1 MRTLLLASAVACLS
15 DSAFAQTESV
25 QDMKMAITPADQEA
39 LAVEWTLVIT
49 SDIYRGGS
57 VDFFPATLTKAACLR
72 VAEFGPDVFE
82 GTVGGSDF
90 GGACVNNRTGEVAI
104 PE

>member
-1 MRTLLLASAVACLS
+1 MRSLLLASALAALGTT
-15 DSAFAQTESV
+15 AFAETDSV
-25 QDMKMAITPADQEA
+25 AEMRDAVTPTSEAD
-39 LAVEWTLVIT
+39 LAEWTLVIT

-57 VDFFPATLTKAACLR
+57 VDFFPHSLTKAACLR
-72 VAEFGPDVFE
+72 AAEFGPDVFE